1 MFPNQLK
8 IALKFSIVVLLSSFL
23 AGKNINDTKL
33 QVDLIYTICAF
44 IISDYATQKLQK
56 EINKIDEK
64 IGKKVAGDI
73 VGPTIMFLSKAL
85 LSRSKI
91 DQQYMLK
98 ILFVVIG
105 FGCYNV
111 FVAEKLNKV
120 KMDQDVKDV
129 IVDVVKPFIMLM
141 VSGYLQSGKNPLNAD
156 TIRNALFTANGFVA
170 NTIVVKAT
178 GI

>member
-8 IALKFSIVVLLSSFL
+8 IALKFSIVILLSSFL

-44 IISDYATQKLQK
+44 IIADFATQKLQK
-56 EINKIDEK
+56 QINQIDEK

-73 VGPTIMFLSKAL
+73 IGPTIMFLSKAI
-85 LSRSKI
+85 LSRKPI
-91 DQQYMLK
+91 NKKYFLQ
-98 ILFVVIG
+98 ILFVIIG

-111 FVAEKLNKV
+111 FVAEKLQKA
-120 KMDQDVKDV
+120 KIDQDIKDIISSV
-129 IVDVVKPFIMLM
+129 AKPFIMLM
-141 VSGYLQSGKNPLNAD
+141 VSGYLQSGKNPLNAEA
-156 TIRNALFTANGFVA
+156 IRNALFTANGFVA
-170 NTIVVKAT
+170 NTILVKAS